1 MSLHIMGC
9 WTYSYSDGVVSNG
22 GLLLHVCLCTG
33 FLPKGPV
40 GVEMWPLATQVLASA
55 EGGGGTI
62 FPIFCGAFFGA
73 TVEPMVPIGMP
84 EGEERVCKTR
94 SKHSTHSG
102 HLLFK
107 LVAFNRC

>member
-55 EGGGGTI
+55 EGGGAL
-62 FPIFCGAFFGA
+62 FSPFF
-73 TVEPMVPIGMP
+73 VEHFLEPQLSQWSP
-84 EGEERVCKTR
+84 
-94 SKHSTHSG
+94 
-102 HLLFK
+102 
-107 LVAFNRC
+107 

>member
-55 EGGGGTI
+55 EGGGGGTL
-62 FPIFCGAFFGA
+62 AFFFGGFFWVQVVA
-73 TVEPMVPIGMP
+73 TVPLGMAR
-84 EGEERVCKTR
+84 GEEGGVEKR